1 MRLGSLFF
9 LLGILACQQLQHLP
23 DARFTWLLFP
33 LMVLAVLLPRFRL
46 LMLLALG
53 FCWTVWRADLILSQ
67 KLPVEIEGQDVTV
80 VGTIIGLP
88 KLNKPSSGSGSTKKE
103 RWEKEER
110 WQFDFAP
117 SQLVFQNQVQPP
129 PGNLRLSWY
138 SNPPHP
144 LQPGQQWQL
153 TVRLKRIH
161 GMLNPGGLDYSSVLF
176 QQRFRATGY
185 VRDKSEQ
192 RLLKPPSPFNID
204 NWRYRLAEEIRTRLG
219 EQPST
224 GIVTALAVGEERGIT
239 KEQWDTLRR
248 TGTVHLISVSGLH
261 ISFVAL
267 LTFWLARQ
275 FWGYLG
281 NAALWLPTFSFAAW
295 TSLLAAFTYSL
306 LAGFSIPTQRSFIM
320 VAVAM
325 SGILFAR
332 QVAGSHIL
340 ALALL
345 AVLVYD
351 PFAVM
356 SIGFWLSF
364 GAVAVIV
371 YALSGRRPQ
380 IVSRL
385 TSWGINS
392 GKTQWAA
399 TLGLFPALLLSF
411 GYIPFLS
418 SLPANTIAIPWFSVA
433 TVLTLLGALLI
444 LPWPGLSSVLFQL
457 AAYLLDALWVSL
469 DYLAHLPWSVL
480 EQAIPPFW
488 TVVVATIGVLILLSP
503 VPWTSPAKWLGI
515 IWLLP
520 LFYYPLDAPNRGEIW
535 FTLLEVGQGL
545 AAVVRTENHLL
556 VYDTGPK
563 LSDNFDTG
571 KVVVV
576 PFLRHQGLLQIDKLL
591 ISHEDNDHSGGA
603 QSILQELTVQE
614 VLTSAPQLFQKYHH
628 HVQPCQAGQHWQWD
642 DVDFHILHPTTYYY
656 SGKTNDFSCVL
667 KVSTAN
673 GRSILFT
680 GDIEATT
687 EYHLIQHYPDDLR
700 ADILIVSHHG
710 SHSSS
715 TESFIDT
722 VKPKIALF
730 STGYRNRFGH
740 PHLDI
745 VQRYRRRNISMWDTV
760 QTGAM
765 SFRLTAN
772 GISPPSLAREEMRR
786 YWHE

>member
-1 MRLGSLFF
+1 
-9 LLGILACQQLQHLP
+9 
-23 DARFTWLLFP
+23 
-33 LMVLAVLLPRFRL
+33 
-46 LMLLALG
+46 
-53 FCWTVWRADLILSQ
+53 
-67 KLPVEIEGQDVTV
+67 
-80 VGTIIGLP
+80 
-88 KLNKPSSGSGSTKKE
+88 
-103 RWEKEER
+103 
-110 WQFDFAP
+110 
-117 SQLVFQNQVQPP
+117 
-129 PGNLRLSWY
+129 
-138 SNPPHP
+138 
-144 LQPGQQWQL
+144 
-153 TVRLKRIH
+153 
-161 GMLNPGGLDYSSVLF
+161 MLNPGGFDYSSVLF
-176 QQRFRATGY
+176 QQRIRATGY
-185 VRDKSEQ
+185 IRSKSEQ
-192 RLLKPPSPFNID
+192 QLLKLPSPLNID
-204 NWRYRLAEEIRTRLG
+204 NWRYRMAEEIRTRLG

-224 GIVTALAVGEERGIT
+224 GIITALAVGEGRGIT
-239 KEQWDTLRR
+239 TEQWDTMRR

-261 ISFVAL
+261 ISFIAL

-295 TSLLAAFTYSL
+295 ASLLAALAYSL

-364 GAVAVIV
+364 GAIAVIV

-380 IVSRL
+380 RVSRL
-385 TSWGINS
+385 TRWGIDS

-444 LPWPGLSSVLFQL
+444 LPWPELSSVLFQL

-469 DYLAHLPWSVL
+469 DYLATLPWSIL

-488 TVVVATIGVLILLSP
+488 TVVVATIGIAILLSP
-503 VPWTSPAKWLGI
+503 FPWTFPAKWLGI

-520 LFYYPLDAPNRGEIW
+520 LFYYPIDAPQRGEIW

-545 AAVVRTENHLL
+545 SAVIRTENHLL

-571 KVVVV
+571 KTVVV
-576 PFLRHQGLLQIDKLL
+576 PFLRQQSTRQVDKLL
-591 ISHEDNDHSGGA
+591 ISHDDNDHSGGA
-603 QSILQELTVQE
+603 QSILQELTVKE

-628 HVQPCQAGQHWQWD
+628 NVQPCQAGQHWQWD
-642 DVDFHILHPTTYYY
+642 NVEFQILHPTGDYFGD
-656 SGKTNDFSCVL
+656 SNSRSCVL
-667 KVSTAN
+667 KVST
-673 GRSILFT
+673 T
-680 GDIEATT
+680 GGSLLLTADIQSAIESALVQR
-687 EYHLIQHYPDDLR
+687 YKNDLQ
-700 ADILIVSHHG
+700 ADILVVPHHG
-710 SHSSS
+710 SIYSS

-730 STGYRNRFGH
+730 SMGYRNRFGH
-740 PHLDI
+740 PHPDI

-765 SFRLTAN
+765 SFRLTAD
-772 GISPPSLAREEMRR
+772 GISSPSLAREEMRR